1 MATPGSEPQAFTPAL
16 SVTALHPH
24 LHQHHQHHGGTG
36 GGAGFNLPL
45 NRGLERALEEAAN
58 SGGLNLSARKLKE
71 FPRTAA
77 PGHDLSDTV
86 QAGETGPGLAMRVR
100 DCRTV
105 PPGPSV
111 AARLARQ
118 ERFSNMRD
126 DCSGHSGPSGPS
138 SRDPG
143 AGAQGCAH
151 ELCLARGKWEIAS
164 DRELVRNMKQVTD
177 LPMKPSA
184 SRWVGKL
191 RQRWPALGQSC
202 PFRAVSWPRPRRLAT
217 VDCCSRRGG
226 ASLAS
231 APVRAEPGVWLSRP
245 HISVPSTGTPRF
257 SLTRPLRG
265 PCKGSVA

>member
-71 FPRTAA
+71 FPRTTA

-86 QAGETGPGLAMRVR
+86 QAGETGSGLASRVR

-111 AARLARQ
+111 AANWLGRSGSVTCAMIAAGTVARLARRAVTLVQ
-118 ERFSNMRD
+118 ERRD
-126 DCSGHSGPSGPS
+126 APTSSVWRAGSG
-138 SRDPG
+138 R
-143 AGAQGCAH
+143 
-151 ELCLARGKWEIAS
+151 
-164 DRELVRNMKQVTD
+164 
-177 LPMKPSA
+177 
-184 SRWVGKL
+184 
-191 RQRWPALGQSC
+191 
-202 PFRAVSWPRPRRLAT
+202 
-217 VDCCSRRGG
+217 
-226 ASLAS
+226 
-231 APVRAEPGVWLSRP
+231 
-245 HISVPSTGTPRF
+245 
-257 SLTRPLRG
+257 
-265 PCKGSVA
+265 